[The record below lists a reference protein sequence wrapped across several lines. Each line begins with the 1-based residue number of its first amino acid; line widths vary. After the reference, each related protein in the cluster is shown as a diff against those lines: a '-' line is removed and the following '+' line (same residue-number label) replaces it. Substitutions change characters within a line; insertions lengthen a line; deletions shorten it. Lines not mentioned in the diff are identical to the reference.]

1 VTLNDDMASWLRM
14 ARMGAQMLFRR
25 KGMLTVS
32 AGYAGA
38 FFRTDPRLATPD
50 VQVHFITF
58 STTKMGDRL
67 HPFSGFMASI
77 CVLRPESRGSVAI
90 KSADPA
96 QPPAIRLNYLATEA
110 DRRSMLEGL
119 KTLRRVMRAPAME
132 PFLAEEYDPGAR
144 VVTDD
149 DWRAYIRERTNTIF
163 HPSCTCRMGSDP
175 KAVVDT
181 QLRVRGLAGL
191 RVVDAS
197 VMPALVS
204 GNTNAA
210 VIMIAEKA
218 SDLVLADAR

>member
-1 VTLNDDMASWLRM
+1 
-14 ARMGAQMLFRR
+14 
-25 KGMLTVS
+25 
-32 AGYAGA
+32 
-38 FFRTDPRLATPD
+38 
-50 VQVHFITF
+50 VHFINF

-77 CVLRPESRGSVAI
+77 CVLRPESRGSVTI
-90 KSADPA
+90 MSADPA
-96 QPPAIRLNYLATEA
+96 QAPAIRLNYLATES

-119 KTLRRVMRAPAME
+119 KTLRRVMQAPAMA

-163 HPSCTCRMGSDP
+163 HPSCTCRMGGDAT
-175 KAVVDT
+175 AVVDAR
-181 QLRVRGLAGL
+181 LRVHGMDGL

-197 VMPALVS
+197 VMPAVVS

-210 VIMIAEKA
+210 IIMIAEKA
-218 SDLVLADAR
+218 SDLILADAR